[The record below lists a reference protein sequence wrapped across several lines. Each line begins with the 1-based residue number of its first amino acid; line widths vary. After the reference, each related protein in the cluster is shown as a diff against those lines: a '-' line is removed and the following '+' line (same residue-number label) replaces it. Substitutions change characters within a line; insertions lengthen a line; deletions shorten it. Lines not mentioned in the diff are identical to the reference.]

1 MQIARR
7 VALSLA
13 TMFLLFGSMT
23 SLNSVLAQTAGEET
37 DWQTLN
43 PEGDE
48 FTIVM
53 PRDPKVEA
61 SDEPYHRM
69 TLHTRLYL
77 SAPASGPVLAVA
89 SLSGIKSNAA
99 MYTEFERLNSY
110 VDAFKNWFPQK
121 VRGKDAVAKLTLVN
135 EKPLNGNPG
144 REYRIV
150 VGDLS
155 GSVRV
160 YTTRRRFYAAV
171 VLNTK
176 KDDALTDRFLSSFVL
191 PEKIAEPP
199 RAAVAAGRVPSPEN
213 ADEGRRAKKD
223 NSEESQKNEQASEA
237 SPETKPG
244 EAVPATK
251 PGERAPIS
259 GGVLNGKAISLPK
272 PDYPPEA
279 RAAGANGTVTVQVT
293 IDEAGNII
301 AAKAIAGHP
310 LLQQAAVNAAFG
322 ARFSPTTLMGEP
334 VKVTG
339 VITYTFVSKQGSP

>member
-1 MQIARR
+1 MRQIRFHA
-7 VALSLA
+7 
-13 TMFLLFGSMT
+13 FLLAMITLLIIGVSHIDA
-23 SLNSVLAQTAGEET
+23 LAQAAGDTNT
-37 DWQTLN
+37 DWVTLN

-77 SAPASGPVLAVA
+77 SAPAHGPVLAVA

-99 MYTEFERLNSY
+99 LYTEFERLNSY

-121 VRGKDAVAKLTLVN
+121 VRGKDAVAKLTLMG
-135 EKPLNGNPG
+135 EKTLSGNPG

-160 YTTRRRFYAAV
+160 YTTRKRFYAAV

-199 RAAVAAGRVPSPEN
+199 RAAIAAGRVPLPEN
-213 ADEGRRAKKD
+213 GAEARPAKRENTDEP
-223 NSEESQKNEQASEA
+223 QKNEQAAEA
-237 SPETKPG
+237 PVETKPG
-244 EAVPATK
+244 EANPVTK

-279 RAAGANGTVTVQVT
+279 RAAGANGTVVVQVT

-301 AAKAIAGHP
+301 SARAINGHP
-310 LLQQAAVNAAFG
+310 LLQQAAVNAAYG
-322 ARFSPTTLMGEP
+322 ARFSPTMLMGEP

-339 VITYTFVSKQGSP
+339 VITYNFVKQTP